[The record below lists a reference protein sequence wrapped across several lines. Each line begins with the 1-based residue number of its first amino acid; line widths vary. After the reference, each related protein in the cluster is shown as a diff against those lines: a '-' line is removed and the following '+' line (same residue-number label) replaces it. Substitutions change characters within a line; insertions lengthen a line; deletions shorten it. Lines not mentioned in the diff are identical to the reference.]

1 MSKTYLQEVTAQSS
15 EPVEAHVKN
24 AWQCNKITYESY
36 VTNLKKSSTI
46 KLSTSSFSKTKL
58 RHIKNRDARSVNV
71 YN

>member
-36 VTNLKKSSTI
+36 VKNLKKKFNYKI
-46 KLSTSSFSKTKL
+46 KYIIIFKKKIET
-58 RHIKNRDARSVNV
+58 
-71 YN
+71 Y

>member
-36 VTNLKKSSTI
+36 VKNIKKSSTI
-46 KLSTSSFSKTKL
+46 KLSTSSFSKK
-58 RHIKNRDARSVNV
+58 
-71 YN
+71 